1 MQIFLFMTI
10 ECLWSV
16 HFIVLL
22 KGKEYPMEKYI
33 YNEETGKIF
42 LDKKEKTSQDG
53 TENVIYLMSREEFL
67 NNSKKLPR
75 KNSFIHS
82 MTPIQYCKIEKY
94 KECIQGTMRV
104 PKGEKSK
111 VTIHN
116 FGFYLSGQEL
126 YFVDESH
133 FLMGYLNKMSEGSFA
148 GCCFRQILF
157 SVFEY
162 LLQEDVLY
170 LQKQEE
176 HLAKLEEELL
186 KKIPDY
192 FYEMIMMYRKRF
204 NIFHAYYEQ
213 LMNMGDVM
221 QTSVNER
228 LSEEEKAQWQLF
240 TNRAER
246 LHDHVEML
254 REYVVQIR
262 ELYQSLIAVQQ
273 NKVMSILTV
282 VTTIFLPLTL
292 IAGWYG
298 MNFPNMPEFGW
309 KYAYPAV
316 IIVSV
321 AVIVLEV
328 IYFKKKKMF

>member
-1 MQIFLFMTI
+1 
-10 ECLWSV
+10 
-16 HFIVLL
+16 
-22 KGKEYPMEKYI
+22 MEKYI

-42 LDKKEKTSQDG
+42 LSKKEKTPQDG
-53 TENVIYLMSREEFL
+53 EENAIYLMSREEFL
-67 NNSKKLPR
+67 NSSKKLPR

-104 PKGEKSK
+104 PKGNKSQ
-111 VTIHN
+111 VCIHN
-116 FGFYLSGQEL
+116 FGFYLSEHEL
-126 YFVDESH
+126 YFVEESH
-133 FLMGYLNKMSEGSFA
+133 FLMEYLNKMSEGSFE
-148 GCCFRQILF
+148 GYSLRQILF
-157 SVFEY
+157 SVFEF
-162 LLQEDVLY
+162 LLQEEVLY

-228 LSEEEKAQWQLF
+228 LSDEEKAQWQLF